1 MGQTLNQEIVEK
13 IVFDYTKAVY
23 DKYMDGQVNFESW
36 SELEKTVMLVYWL
49 EMEVSNGGFHQFLVN
64 SSGNYWAETLQA
76 LKTIEAEKIIS
87 IFKRALTVFPDSKP
101 AFDQM
106 SRQKQLAQTG
116 HEAVRVL
123 SELDDEY
130 YALYSNCPSQDSY
143 ARMAAYIVKHQV

>member
-64 SSGNYWAETLQA
+64 SSG
-76 LKTIEAEKIIS
+76 
-87 IFKRALTVFPDSKP
+87 
-101 AFDQM
+101 
-106 SRQKQLAQTG
+106 
-116 HEAVRVL
+116 
-123 SELDDEY
+123 EL
-130 YALYSNCPSQDSY
+130 
-143 ARMAAYIVKHQV
+143 